1 MSLRLAEDRKRF
13 TFYEMPA
20 RKRQQ
25 ILSEIRELLADRPE
39 IKLALAYGGFTKRP
53 VFRDIDVAVYTE
65 FRIPYTKSL
74 EYEEELSKTLE
85 KQVGIPVDIKLLD
98 YMPTWLKLKALNG
111 TLLLEREF
119 MLRARLKFKA
129 RQELQDIN
137 TKLTRLKAAKH
148 IQQAIEADKHP
159 SRE

>member
-1 MSLRLAEDRKRF
+1 
-13 TFYEMPA
+13 
-20 RKRQQ
+20 
-25 ILSEIRELLADRPE
+25 
-39 IKLALAYGGFTKRP
+39 
-53 VFRDIDVAVYTE
+53 
-65 FRIPYTKSL
+65 
-74 EYEEELSKTLE
+74 EEELSKTLE